1 MKKKFM
7 KFAMNL
13 ISSNNNYNEEKLD
26 EIAYGL
32 EAIYLMITKIIVL
45 FGLAF
50 ILGIVKEFVLLLIFY
65 NIIRTNAFGIHAS
78 KSIYCLLSS
87 SLLFIGGAYLCMNIV
102 IPLELMVMI
111 AIVCI
116 VCLFRYAP
124 ADTYKRPIV
133 NKKKRMRFK
142 IFSLLSG
149 IVYLVL
155 IVVLNNYS
163 IVNYIFIGLV
173 EAVIMILPFTYKI
186 FGLPY
191 DNYKKYEC
199 GV

>member
-133 NKKKRMRFK
+133 NKKKRKRFK

>member
-45 FGLAF
+45 FSLAF

-133 NKKKRMRFK
+133 NKKKRKRFK

-186 FGLPY
+186 FGLTY

>member
-1 MKKKFM
+1 MKKKFV

-133 NKKKRMRFK
+133 NKKKRKRFK